1 MVWEGRLVVERGKPK
16 ERSDEVDEA
25 VSDAQ
30 AADRPREA
38 PPTPFPHLTAK
49 RTYLARTQH
58 DTPAYVSRETHPPKR
73 HESQKRCHPLQL
85 PLMFHVKHPQGPLY
99 NGT

>member
-1 MVWEGRLVVERGKPK
+1 MEREGRLVVERGKPK

-38 PPTPFPHLTAK
+38 PPSPFPHLTAK
-49 RTYLARTQH
+49 RTYFAHTRNNNPIICFT
-58 DTPAYVSRETHPPKR
+58 
-73 HESQKRCHPLQL
+73 
-85 PLMFHVKHPQGPLY
+85 
-99 NGT
+99 